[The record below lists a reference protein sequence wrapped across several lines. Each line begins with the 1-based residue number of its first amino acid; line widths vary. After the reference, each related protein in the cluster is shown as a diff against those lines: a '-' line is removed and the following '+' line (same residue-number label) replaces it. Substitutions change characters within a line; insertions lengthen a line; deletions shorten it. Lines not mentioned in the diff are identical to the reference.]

1 MPAGRQKG
9 QVQLPGAVVKHLD
22 DAKVVGLREAGL
34 TQRAIA
40 KRLGVSQERVCGIL
54 KRYGLGARQ
63 ADKEP

>member
-9 QVQLPGAVVKHLD
+9 QVQLPGAVVK
-22 DAKVVGLREAGL
+22 
-34 TQRAIA
+34 RAIA